1 MKIVEVIK
9 KGGVI
14 HCTTKEEATRIL
26 TLLNIMGKGW
36 VKSPVYES
44 KSHSLLEHDYWD
56 VFMGNTIYNP
66 WSSYSNV
73 SIGQVAY
80 GCIKNYKHIPVVNS
94 TDIDGCYQYIEEH
107 NIFVPLPW
115 IKGRIFGETDILGQ
129 YKGATLINE
138 YALDLSKSCQ
148 IKVNAF
154 IKSALQAVWLY
165 PHTIIYEILFNEK
178 LILVSSNKLE
188 YEKEQIYELLSNNYL
203 TRLIYAKEKAK
214 KGYYLK

>member
-14 HCTTKEEATRIL
+14 HCITKEEATRIL

-56 VFMGNTIYNP
+56 VFMENTIYNP

-115 IKGRIFGETDILGQ
+115 IKGRIFGETDILKKF
-129 YKGATLINE
+129 KGATLINE
-138 YALDLSKSCQ
+138 YALDLAKSCQ
-148 IKVNAF
+148 IKVNTN
-154 IKSALQAVWLY
+154 KGEYWLY
-165 PHTIIYEILFNEK
+165 SHTVIYEILFEEK
-178 LILVSSNKLE
+178 LILISGSGLE
-188 YEKEQIYELLSNNYL
+188 YNKEQIYELLSNNYI
-203 TRLIYAKEKAK
+203 TRLVYAKEKAK
-214 KGYYLK
+214 KGY